1 MKAEIGIFFP
11 LIILRS
17 LDSSDS
23 PLHQRTCILRMLEKV
38 CNDSQ
43 MLADIFVDYDC
54 ELEATNL
61 FERMVNA
68 LSRIAQ
74 A

>member
-1 MKAEIGIFFP
+1 
-11 LIILRS
+11 
-17 LDSSDS
+17 
-23 PLHQRTCILRMLEKV
+23 MLEKV